1 MQSHRHGNDPGV
13 VRRAKEPASHLV
25 VIGNFDGVHRGHQA
39 LLDAATKDSASH
51 DLTPRLL
58 TFRPHPAEVLGRTPP
73 PVLTRPARKRELI
86 ERLFPA
92 IEVVEHRF
100 DAAFASL
107 SPDAFAAWL
116 ASEHRAKRVLVG
128 QNFRFGKGRAGGFED
143 LVRLGEANGFSAA
156 SHELVGDEA
165 GGWSSTRIRGAI
177 AAGDLEGAEQMLGRP
192 HMLIGNVGGGKR
204 LGRTIGFPTANLA
217 GVVEMLPP
225 FGVYATLVDRETP
238 DGPRAVGLGAM
249 SIGVNPTTDTTDRV
263 KVEVFVLDFDGDL
276 YDETL
281 RVSVVSRL
289 RGEAKFGTLDAL
301 VAQMGRDVDEARRRL
316 ATRSVLP
323 ELGSYA

>member
-1 MQSHRHGNDPGV
+1 MQSPRHGNDLCV
-13 VRRAKEPASHLV
+13 VRRAQEPASHLV

-39 LLDAATKDSASH
+39 LLDAATKDAASH

-73 PVLTRPARKRELI
+73 PVLTRPERKRELI

-92 IEVVEHRF
+92 IEVVEQKF

-107 SPDAFAAWL
+107 TPDAFAAWL
-116 ASEHRAKRVLVG
+116 ASEHHAKRVLVG

-143 LVRLGEANGFSAA
+143 LVRLGEAHGFVAS
-156 SHELVGDEA
+156 SHEVVGDEA
-165 GGWSSTRIRGAI
+165 GGWSSTRIRSAI
-177 AAGDLEGAEQMLGRP
+177 GAGDLEGAERMLGRP
-192 HMLIGNVGGGKR
+192 HMLIGGVAPGKR
-204 LGRTIGFPTANLA
+204 LGRTIGFPTANLH

-238 DGPRAVGLGAM
+238 SGARAVGLGAM
-249 SIGVNPTTDTTDRV
+249 SIGTNPTTDTTDGV
-263 KVEVFVLDFDGDL
+263 KVEVFVLDFQGDL
-276 YDETL
+276 YAERL
-281 RVSVVSRL
+281 RISVVSRL
-289 RGEAKFGTLDAL
+289 RGEARFDTLDAL

-316 ATRSVLP
+316 DARAVLP
-323 ELGSYA
+323 ELGSYG